1 MKTLPDHPNLDH
13 LRRQAKDLLAGLRDT
28 DPGATLAGAQASIAE
43 QYGFRGWAELKSEVE
58 RRQDGGSV
66 ADPELARELAGTFGL
81 GTVTAPMRSMARPD
95 EMGRRWSLETDRGR
109 WAPRTVDD
117 VYPRTDGEDNARFQ
131 EAAALAGVTLPA
143 PVRSV
148 GGRVTEAVGG
158 KSWRVYSW
166 LRSGPPLA
174 APVSA
179 DVAGAVGRVLATIHG
194 LRVPPPGLCPWSS
207 VRFETRS
214 WSELAEMAADQRA
227 GWAAEMAQA
236 VPTLRYLQTVAEDP
250 APIDEP
256 VLCHNNLT
264 PGNVRKASG
273 RLVVTGWEHAAGL
286 PPAWE
291 LSSAL
296 VNWAVNPNGGIN
308 AAAVRA
314 LLDGYRERAGAVP
327 GLSFRGTA
335 TALQNYV
342 AGQIDL
348 ALAATGDE
356 DVRFA
361 ERNVRHLLTHLPSR
375 ATFDELTAMSAVG
388 GDSRWSPPTTVV
400 QAT

>member
-43 QYGFRGWAELKSEVE
+43 QYGFGGWAELKSEVA
-58 RRQDGGSV
+58 RRQDHGAV
-66 ADPELARELAGTFGL
+66 AEPDLAQELADRFGL
-81 GTVTAPMRSMARPD
+81 GTVTAPMRSVSRPD
-95 EMGRRWSLETDRGR
+95 EIGRRWSLETDRGR

-117 VYPRTDGEDNARFQ
+117 VHPPTDGEDNARFQ

-143 PVRSV
+143 PVRSIA
-148 GGRVTEAVGG
+148 GSVTETVKG

-166 LRSGPPLA
+166 MHSGPPLA

-179 DVAGAVGRVLATIHG
+179 AVAGAVGRVLATIHG

-207 VRFETRS
+207 VRFERRG
-214 WSELAEMAADQRA
+214 WSELADLAADQRA
-227 GWAAEMAQA
+227 GWAAELAQA
-236 VPTLRYLQTVAEDP
+236 VPTLRYLQTLAEDR

-264 PGNVRKASG
+264 PGNVRKGAG
-273 RLVVTGWEHAAGL
+273 ALVVTGWEHAAGL

-296 VNWAVNPNGGIN
+296 VNWTVQPGAGIN
-308 AAAVRA
+308 VAAARA
-314 LLDGYRERAGAVP
+314 LLDGYRARASAVP
-327 GLSFRGTA
+327 RLSFRGTA

-348 ALAATGDE
+348 ALTATGDE

-361 ERNVRHLLTHLPSR
+361 KRNVRHLLTHLPSR
-375 ATFDELTAMSAVG
+375 ATFDELSALG
-388 GDSRWSPPTTVV
+388 GDRRWPPPTPVV